1 MLRHTWA
8 EINLDNID
16 HNIREIRRITDE
28 KAKICAVIKAEGYGH
43 GAVHIAKE
51 ALKNGIDRFAV
62 AILREGLKLR
72 GAGIREPI
80 LILGLVPDKQLET
93 AIMNNLTLTVYTLE
107 GAKAVSKAAQNI
119 EAQAKIHIKLD
130 TGMGRLGFL
139 PNDESISEIL
149 EIYKLPNI
157 KVKGIYTH
165 LANADKK
172 DKTHTQQQLRIYHQI
187 CNQLTEK
194 GVELPR
200 KHVAN
205 SAAIIDLPETH
216 LDIVRAG
223 LIIYGMYPS
232 DEVQKERISL
242 KPAMTLKTRISHLK
256 KLPPGHGISYGSIFT
271 TTRDTVVATLP
282 IGYADGYSRI
292 LADKGE
298 VLVKGQ
304 RAPIIG
310 KICMDQCMIDVTDID
325 DVSVQDE
332 VVLFGQ
338 QGDSIISPEE
348 VASLMGTINYEI
360 VCMIGKRVPR
370 VYIQDGEAK
379 EAWFNGLQETVILEE

>member
-1 MLRHTWA
+1 M
-8 EINLDNID
+8 
-16 HNIREIRRITDE
+16 
-28 KAKICAVIKAEGYGH
+28 
-43 GAVHIAKE
+43 
-51 ALKNGIDRFAV
+51 
-62 AILREGLKLR
+62 R

-80 LILGLVPDKQLET
+80 LVLGFVPDKQLET
-93 AIMNNLTLTVYTLE
+93 AIMNNLTVTVYTLE
-107 GAKAVSKAAQNI
+107 GAKAASKAAQNI

-157 KVKGIYTH
+157 KIKGIYTH
-165 LANADKK
+165 LANADQK
-172 DKTHTQQQLRIYHQI
+172 DKTYTQQQLRKYHQI
-187 CNQLTEK
+187 CDMLVEK
-194 GVELPR
+194 GVELPKR
-200 KHVAN
+200 HVAN

-216 LDIVRAG
+216 LDMVRAG

-232 DEVQKERISL
+232 NEVQKEKISL

-271 TTRDTVVATLP
+271 TIRDTVVATLP
-282 IGYADGYSRI
+282 IGYADGYARI
-292 LADKGE
+292 LANKGE

-310 KICMDQCMIDVTDID
+310 KICMDQCMIDVTHIN

-338 QGDSIISPEE
+338 QGDSIISAKI
-348 VASLMGTINYEI
+348 ASLWGY
-360 VCMIGKRVPR
+360 K
-370 VYIQDGEAK
+370 
-379 EAWFNGLQETVILEE
+379 L